1 MFHEPSVWYIF
12 TLLNLLLS
20 TNGTFPNGKR
30 ECAIHQLWIYGQSH
44 ASSCCSPCKGSNTT
58 EWRKGKNESA
68 PLLPLQENRYKGNN
82 SYKRLLW
89 QVNLYL
95 FPSSKVSL
103 VLSEQTSSHR
113 RGGGPGWG
121 RIAGKTATY
130 SRKYHM
136 YQMTGILCNKEL
148 NYKLWP

>member
-1 MFHEPSVWYIF
+1 MVTWVKCISEHSYLKVHFLLFYRKQNCVSWTFSVMHFYFAKPTIKYQWHIPKWQKGMCH
-12 TLLNLLLS
+12 TS
-20 TNGTFPNGKR
+20 TMNIWPIPRQK
-30 ECAIHQLWIYGQSH
+30 
-44 ASSCCSPCKGSNTT
+44 CCSPCKGSNTT
-58 EWRKGKNESA
+58 EWRKGKHESA

-113 RGGGPGWG
+113 RGGGPG
-121 RIAGKTATY
+121 
-130 SRKYHM
+130 
-136 YQMTGILCNKEL
+136 
-148 NYKLWP
+148 